1 MIKNCKFA
9 SIKPHKMNAKK
20 ITLILIPINIILAFF
35 VYDSITSEVEFNKQA
50 KERIAENVQK
60 LKDLRTLQIAYK
72 KENDVFADN
81 FNSLLD
87 FLENDSTT
95 IIKSVGETPDS
106 LVNGKQITD
115 AQALGMGLISRDT
128 LYVSA
133 KESIFDENYIKSRDN
148 KYPFNIN
155 TISIIPF
162 TEQQY
167 NIDAN
172 VIEKGKV
179 NVQVFEISAAFKHVF
194 NGLDA
199 KNKKYDLNSL
209 LKVGSMTEASLNG
222 NWGE

>member
-1 MIKNCKFA
+1 
-9 SIKPHKMNAKK
+9 MNAKK

-106 LVNGKQITD
+106 LLNGKQITD
-115 AQALGMGLISRDT
+115 AQALEMGLISRDT

-148 KYPFNIN
+148 KYPFDIN

-179 NVQVFEISAAFKHVF
+179 NVQVFEISASFKHVF
-194 NGLDA
+194 NDLDA
-199 KNKKYDLNSL
+199 ENKKYDLNSL

>member
-1 MIKNCKFA
+1 
-9 SIKPHKMNAKK
+9 MNAKK

-72 KENDVFADN
+72 KENDIFADN

-106 LVNGKQITD
+106 IVNGKQITD
-115 AQALGMGLISRDT
+115 AQALEMGLISRDT

-148 KYPFNIN
+148 KYPFDIN
-155 TISIIPF
+155 TLSIIPF
-162 TEQQY
+162 TEQKY

-199 KNKKYDLNSL
+199 ENKKYDLNSL

>member
-1 MIKNCKFA
+1 
-9 SIKPHKMNAKK
+9 MNAKK

-115 AQALGMGLISRDT
+115 AQALEMGLISRDT

-148 KYPFNIN
+148 KYPFDIN
-155 TISIIPF
+155 TLSMIPF
-162 TEQQY
+162 TEQKY

-199 KNKKYDLNSL
+199 ENKKYDLNSL

>member
-1 MIKNCKFA
+1 
-9 SIKPHKMNAKK
+9 MNAKK

-106 LVNGKQITD
+106 LVNGTQITD
-115 AQALGMGLISRDT
+115 AQALEMGLISRDT

-148 KYPFNIN
+148 KYPFDIN
-155 TISIIPF
+155 TLSIIPF

-199 KNKKYDLNSL
+199 ENKKYDLNSL

>member
-1 MIKNCKFA
+1 
-9 SIKPHKMNAKK
+9 MNAKK

-115 AQALGMGLISRDT
+115 AQALEMGLISRDT
-128 LYVSA
+128 SYVSA

-199 KNKKYDLNSL
+199 ENKKYDLNSL

>member
-1 MIKNCKFA
+1 
-9 SIKPHKMNAKK
+9 MNAKK

-115 AQALGMGLISRDT
+115 AQALEMGLISRDT

-199 KNKKYDLNSL
+199 ENKKYDLNSL

>member
-1 MIKNCKFA
+1 
-9 SIKPHKMNAKK
+9 MNAKK
-20 ITLILIPINIILAFF
+20 ITLILIPINIILAFY
-35 VYDSITSEVEFNKQA
+35 VYNSITSEVEFNKQA

-72 KENDVFADN
+72 REHDTFADN
-81 FNSLLD
+81 FSSLLN

-95 IIKSVGETPDS
+95 IVKSVGETPDT
-106 LVNGKQITD
+106 LINDQQITD
-115 AQALGMGLISRDT
+115 AQALEMGLISRDT
-128 LYVSA
+128 FFVSA
-133 KESIFDENYIKSRDN
+133 SESVFNEAYIKNRDN
-148 KYPFNIN
+148 KYPLDLDLL
-155 TISIIPF
+155 SIIPH
-162 TEQQY
+162 TERQY

-179 NVQVFEISAAFKHVF
+179 TVQVFEISATYKDVF

-199 KNKKYDLNSL
+199 ENKKYDLNSL

>member
-1 MIKNCKFA
+1 
-9 SIKPHKMNAKK
+9 MNAKK

-87 FLENDSTT
+87 FLQNDSTT

-115 AQALGMGLISRDT
+115 AQALEMGLISRDT

-179 NVQVFEISAAFKHVF
+179 DVQVFEISAAFKHVF

-199 KNKKYDLNSL
+199 ENKKYDLNSL

>member
-1 MIKNCKFA
+1 
-9 SIKPHKMNAKK
+9 MNAKK

-115 AQALGMGLISRDT
+115 AQALEMGLISRDT

-148 KYPFNIN
+148 KYPFDIN
-155 TISIIPF
+155 TLSIIPF
-162 TEQQY
+162 TQQQY

-199 KNKKYDLNSL
+199 ENKKYDLNSL

>member
-1 MIKNCKFA
+1 
-9 SIKPHKMNAKK
+9 MNAKK

-115 AQALGMGLISRDT
+115 AQALEMGLISRDT

-133 KESIFDENYIKSRDN
+133 KESIFDENYIKSRDK
-148 KYPFNIN
+148 KYPFDIN
-155 TISIIPF
+155 TISLIPF

-199 KNKKYDLNSL
+199 ENKKYDLNSL

>member
-1 MIKNCKFA
+1 
-9 SIKPHKMNAKK
+9 MNAKK

-35 VYDSITSEVEFNKQA
+35 VYDSISSEVEFNKQA
-50 KERIAENVQK
+50 KERISENVQK

-72 KENDVFADN
+72 RENEVFADN

-106 LVNGKQITD
+106 LINGQQISD
-115 AQALGMGLISRDT
+115 AQALEMGLISRDT
-128 LYVSA
+128 IYVSA
-133 KESIFDENYIKSRDN
+133 MESIFDENYLRSREN
-148 KYPFNIN
+148 KYPFDLN
-155 TISIIPF
+155 TLSIIPF
-162 TEQQY
+162 TDKQY

-179 NVQVFEISAAFKHVF
+179 NVQVFEISAAFKDVF

-199 KNKKYDLNSL
+199 ENKKYDLNSL

>member
-1 MIKNCKFA
+1 
-9 SIKPHKMNAKK
+9 MNAKK

-115 AQALGMGLISRDT
+115 AQALEMGLISRDT

-148 KYPFNIN
+148 KYPFDIN
-155 TISIIPF
+155 TLSIIPF

-199 KNKKYDLNSL
+199 ENKKYDLNSL

>member
-1 MIKNCKFA
+1 
-9 SIKPHKMNAKK
+9 MNAKK

-35 VYDSITSEVEFNKQA
+35 VYDSITSEVEFNELA

-115 AQALGMGLISRDT
+115 AQALEMGLISRDT

-148 KYPFNIN
+148 KYPFDIN
-155 TISIIPF
+155 TLSIIPF
-162 TEQQY
+162 TEQKY

-199 KNKKYDLNSL
+199 ENKKYDLNSL

>member
-1 MIKNCKFA
+1 
-9 SIKPHKMNAKK
+9 MNAKK

-87 FLENDSTT
+87 FLQNDSTT

-115 AQALGMGLISRDT
+115 AQALEMGLISRDT

-199 KNKKYDLNSL
+199 ENKKYDLNSL

>member
-1 MIKNCKFA
+1 
-9 SIKPHKMNAKK
+9 MNAKK

-35 VYDSITSEVEFNKQA
+35 VYDSISSEVEFNKMA

-72 KENDVFADN
+72 RENEVFADN
-81 FNSLLD
+81 FNSLLN

-95 IIKSVGETPDS
+95 IVKSVGETPDS
-106 LVNGKQITD
+106 IINGQQISD
-115 AQALGMGLISRDT
+115 AQALEMGLISRDT

-133 KESIFDENYIKSRDN
+133 MESIFDENYLKSRGN
-148 KYPFNIN
+148 KYPFDLN
-155 TISIIPF
+155 TLSIIPF
-162 TEQQY
+162 TDKQY

-179 NVQVFEISAAFKHVF
+179 NVQVFEISATFRDVF

-199 KNKKYDLNSL
+199 ENKKYDLNNL

>member
-1 MIKNCKFA
+1 
-9 SIKPHKMNAKK
+9 MNAKK

-115 AQALGMGLISRDT
+115 AKALEMGLISRDT

-148 KYPFNIN
+148 KYPFDIN
-155 TISIIPF
+155 TLSIIPF
-162 TEQQY
+162 TEQKY

-199 KNKKYDLNSL
+199 ENKKYDLNSL